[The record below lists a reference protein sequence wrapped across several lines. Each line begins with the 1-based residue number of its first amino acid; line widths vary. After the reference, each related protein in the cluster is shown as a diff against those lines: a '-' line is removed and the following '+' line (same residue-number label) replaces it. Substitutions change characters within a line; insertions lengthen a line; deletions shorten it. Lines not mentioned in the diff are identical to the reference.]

1 MTTLALRKEET
12 PVPEWTQDQK
22 DLIKRT
28 VARGATDDELAL
40 LLYTAKRLGLDLLTR
55 QMHFS
60 KRRVWNQEK
69 NAYDEVGVIQI
80 GIDGFRAQAE
90 RTGKYA
96 GQDPP
101 VYEFS
106 GDLLVAA
113 TVSIYRKDFPRPIAA
128 TAYYEEYVQT
138 AFDKKTNERRP
149 NSMWAKM
156 PRMMLAKC
164 AEALALRKA
173 FPQDLSGLYT
183 EEEVEVIGDA
193 VSVESPGK
201 VEREHDAPQ
210 LVGPPKA
217 VIPPERTQSA
227 EKTKVLY
234 QIQKHFTLVT
244 GNTYFLK
251 DHNKLIG
258 AVYDKASNGW
268 KMAPARTHE
277 LLSLCDKLHL
287 EYQEL
292 DEQGNPILDMRPEG
306 TWTEENLPT

>member
-1 MTTLALRKEET
+1 MTTLAIRKDEA
-12 PVPEWTQDQK
+12 PAPEWTQEQK

-60 KRRVWNQEK
+60 KRRVWNQKK
-69 NAYDEVGVIQI
+69 NSYDEVGVIQI

-106 GDLLVAA
+106 DDGRTLVAA

-128 TAYYEEYVQT
+128 TAYYDEYVQT

-193 VSVESPGK
+193 ISVESPGK
-201 VEREHDAPQ
+201 VERESDAPQ

-217 VIPPERTQSA
+217 VIPPD
-227 EKTKVLY
+227 KLKVLY
-234 QIQKHFTLVT
+234 QIQKHFTVIS

-251 DHNKLIG
+251 DHSKTLGAKLEG
-258 AVYDKASNGW
+258 TVW
-268 KMAPARTHE
+268 KMHPSRTHE

-287 EYQEL
+287 DYQEL
-292 DEQGNPILDMRPEG
+292 DEAGKPIIDLEPAG
-306 TWTEENLPT
+306 TWTEENLPQ